1 MLQIIF
7 GLGALGLMLVLLVV
21 CLTGWTWAYVR
32 VSRGEPILA
41 QESGEVVS
49 WGLVD
54 IVALIFTVA
63 FLVFV
68 FQLCGLIFTGGSLP
82 IDPDTLTTN
91 QRAAMI
97 MGFAGA
103 ELLTVLVIAM
113 LIKLRGLG
121 VQMFGKRGEQFSED
135 LMLGAMAFGMLVVPT
150 LILQSILALL
160 QPYEHELINMLIK
173 DRSVPM
179 AFASVAAA
187 VFAAPLFE
195 EFAFRGLLQG
205 WLQDMWDGRLST
217 ANIFVGR
224 IRRSWQAE
232 PQPELVAAET
242 GMAEGAAIVT
252 SYADSSDNP
261 FDSPQSE
268 GSVASSAVSEEALP
282 IKRAP
287 GQLYGPILI
296 SAALFALMHLG
307 QGLAPIPLFFLAL
320 GLGYLYQR
328 TRRLTPCVVV
338 HFLLNGQ
345 SMALLMIQ
353 VFVVGDDAAL
363 IAN

>member
-1 MLQIIF
+1 MAQIVF

-21 CLTGWTWAYVR
+21 CLTGWTWVYFR
-32 VSRGEPILA
+32 VSRGEAILQ
-41 QESGEVVS
+41 QESGETIS
-49 WGLVD
+49 WGLID
-54 IVALIFTVA
+54 IVALIVTVA
-63 FLVFV
+63 VLIGM
-68 FQLCGLIFTGGSLP
+68 FQVGGLIATGAKFP
-82 IDPDTLTTN
+82 INPDTLTTN
-91 QRAAMI
+91 QRASMI
-97 MGFAGA
+97 MAFAAA
-103 ELLTVLVIAM
+103 ELLTVLAIAK
-113 LIKLRGLG
+113 LISLRGFGL
-121 VQMFGKRGEQFSED
+121 QLFGKRGEQFSSD
-135 LMLGAMAFGMLVVPT
+135 LLLGCMAFGMLVVPT
-150 LILQSILALL
+150 LILQTILALL

-217 ANIFVGR
+217 ASVFVGR
-224 IRRSWQAE
+224 IRRYWQAE
-232 PQPELVAAET
+232 PLPELVAAT
-242 GMAEGAAIVT
+242 ATSAESAEVA
-252 SYADSSDNP
+252 SSFADSSDNP

-268 GSVASSAVSEEALP
+268 VIVASAVSDEALP
-282 IKRAP
+282 IERSPA
-287 GQLYGPILI
+287 QLYGPILI